1 MKNLLKSALLVAALF
16 VSSNVAHTADLV
28 VGPEVGLPY
37 CRMAGP
43 SNLLMIENDARLTQ
57 EVVRLMDESVAVAT
71 SETWIYSTR
80 PAFVWAS
87 EAKVACGKAYGYL
100 KSSYRDEDTISK
112 CECFHSRMIEYMN

>member
-1 MKNLLKSALLVAALF
+1 MKNLFKSALLGVALF
-16 VSSNVAHTADLV
+16 VGSNVAQTADLV
-28 VGPEVGLPY
+28 VGTEIVVPY
-37 CRMAGP
+37 CRIAGP

-57 EVVRLMDESVAVAT
+57 EVVRLMDQSVAVAA

-100 KSSYRDEDTISK
+100 KSSYRDDDTISK
-112 CECFHSRMIEYMN
+112 C